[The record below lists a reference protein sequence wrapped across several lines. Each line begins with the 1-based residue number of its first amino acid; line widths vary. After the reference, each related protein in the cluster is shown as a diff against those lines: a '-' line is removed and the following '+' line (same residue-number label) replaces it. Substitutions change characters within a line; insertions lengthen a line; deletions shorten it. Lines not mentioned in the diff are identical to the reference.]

1 MTTRKS
7 SQPNA
12 KQLLSQQIADR
23 LRAAIVNAEFEF
35 GENLSEEILAQAFEV
50 SRTPVREALNLL
62 QVEGLVVIVPKSGTF
77 VYSPSEEGIAD
88 LVTFRGIL
96 ETAALRLLPTAVLP
110 SLSERLRDVCGK
122 MERAIAEGDMRSYG
136 KADTEFHLE
145 IVEAAGNNHLIEAYH
160 MILGRVASLRTHLA
174 IKAEGEPRRSFLDHR
189 ELALGILD
197 VRDARRDEL
206 ALLLENHIHRT
217 RENYLSTF
225 RETQLS
231 PGKRMRSRLKLA

>member
-7 SQPNA
+7 GHPNA

-23 LRAAIVNAEFEF
+23 IRAAIVNAEFEF
-35 GENLSEEILAQAFEV
+35 GESLSEEILAQAFEV

-88 LVTFRGIL
+88 LVTFRGVL
-96 ETAALRLLPTAVLP
+96 ETAALRLLPAAALP
-110 SLSERLRDVCGK
+110 GLSGRLQDACAK
-122 MERAIAEGDMRSYG
+122 MERAIADGDMRSYG

-145 IVEAAGNNHLIEAYH
+145 IVETAGNRHLIEAYR

-174 IKAEGEPRRSFLDHR
+174 IKAEGEPRRSFRDHR

-197 VRDARRDEL
+197 VQGARRDEL
-206 ALLLENHIHRT
+206 ALILENHIHRT
-217 RENYLSTF
+217 RENYLGTF